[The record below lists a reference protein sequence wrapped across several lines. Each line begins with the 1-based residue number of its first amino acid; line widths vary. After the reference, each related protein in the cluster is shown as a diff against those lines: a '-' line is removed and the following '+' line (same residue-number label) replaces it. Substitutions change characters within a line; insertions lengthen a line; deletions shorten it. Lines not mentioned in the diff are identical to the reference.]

1 LPGHPQTFCFLIYLI
16 EMLTKSATT
25 RVGREKKKKKKKK
38 ERRKGKFLV
47 ADGVGVGEVFL

>member
-1 LPGHPQTFCFLIYLI
+1 
-16 EMLTKSATT
+16 MLTKSATT